1 MKILITLIIAVSL
14 LCGIA
19 HPAFAQSGS
28 IKIEDL
34 LTNPS
39 LTAEE
44 RNKLARVIREK
55 ADSQMTLS
63 GVVNTLGN
71 STKWQEIGIA
81 FSETIK
87 QVCQTLNVEV
97 NQFIKS
103 DVGKLTAG
111 IIIYRMVGK
120 DLLRILIIS
129 LFMLGLTFFIF
140 SSIYFVHGKKKW
152 KIKDKEGNEHIE
164 SEDRWINWGNG
175 DGNNARLVS
184 VCIHLIAWFVAM
196 CISTVQMV
204 S

>member
-1 MKILITLIIAVSL
+1 MKILIALVLTLSL
-14 LCGIA
+14 LCGISQTV
-19 HPAFAQSGS
+19 FAQSTS
-28 IKIEDL
+28 IKVEDL

-44 RNKLARVIREK
+44 RNKLARLIREK
-55 ADSQMTLS
+55 SQSQMTLS
-63 GVVNTLGN
+63 GVVGSLSD

-120 DLLRILIIS
+120 DLLRIAIIL
-129 LFMLGLTFFIF
+129 LFMIGLTFFIF
-140 SSIYFVHGKKKW
+140 FSIYFIHGKKRW

-164 SEDRWINWGNG
+164 SKDRWIKWE
-175 DGNNARLVS
+175 DDTARTLS
-184 VCIHLIAWFVAM
+184 VCVHLIAWFVAM

>member
-1 MKILITLIIAVSL
+1 MKILITLIIALSL
-14 LCGIA
+14 LCGITQ
-19 HPAFAQSGS
+19 PAFSQTGS
-28 IKIEDL
+28 IKVEDL

-44 RNKLARVIREK
+44 RNKLAKVIREK
-55 ADSQMTLS
+55 SDSQMTLG
-63 GVVNTLGN
+63 GVVSTLGN

-120 DLLRILIIS
+120 DLLRIAIIL
-129 LFMLGLTFFIF
+129 LFMFTLTVFIF
-140 SSIYFVHGKKKW
+140 SSIYFVHGKKRW
-152 KIKDKEGNEHIE
+152 KVKDKDGNEHIE
-164 SEDRWINWGNG
+164 ECDRWIAWGNG

-184 VCIHLIAWFVAM
+184 VCVHLIAWFVAM

-204 S
+204 N